1 MAAAAAGGA
10 GRRATRVAAG
20 GGGRSTLLAEGEGE
34 RHVPRYVGSG
44 LCCCCVW
51 RVQGGGRWEGG
62 QACGVVAFRI
72 PKPRDKNELA
82 RTSIIV
88 KF

>member
-10 GRRATRVAAG
+10 VAAG
-20 GGGRSTLLAEGEGE
+20 GVVEDVQRCWPRGRANVTVCRVGVVLL
-34 RHVPRYVGSG
+34 
-44 LCCCCVW
+44 CVW

>member
-1 MAAAAAGGA
+1 MAAAAAGA
-10 GRRATRVAAG
+10 VAAG

-34 RHVPRYVGSG
+34 RHVCRVGVV
-44 LCCCCVW
+44 LLCVW